1 MSTNRGYW
9 RLIKKNRAFTLI
21 ELMIVIA
28 ILALL
33 MAIAIPNF
41 IAYRHKA
48 YCTQAESD
56 ADHIAS
62 AIADY
67 FGIGARTGLPAMSDL
82 KIATLNH
89 AEITGADPNLHI
101 TIQVTDRTH
110 RCPLEYQ
117 NGTPGWDLNYVFI
130 KEIR

>member
-1 MSTNRGYW
+1 
-9 RLIKKNRAFTLI
+9 
-21 ELMIVIA
+21 MIVIG
-28 ILALL
+28 IMALL
-33 MAIAIPNF
+33 MAIAIPNY
-41 IAYRHKA
+41 IAYRHKT

-67 FGIGARTGLPAMSDL
+67 FGTAARTGLPAMSDV
-82 KIATLNH
+82 KVATLNH
-89 AEITGADPNLHI
+89 AEIIGADPNVHI
-101 TIQVTDRTH
+101 TIQVTDRTR

-117 NGTPGWDLNYVFI
+117 NGTPGWDLNCTFN